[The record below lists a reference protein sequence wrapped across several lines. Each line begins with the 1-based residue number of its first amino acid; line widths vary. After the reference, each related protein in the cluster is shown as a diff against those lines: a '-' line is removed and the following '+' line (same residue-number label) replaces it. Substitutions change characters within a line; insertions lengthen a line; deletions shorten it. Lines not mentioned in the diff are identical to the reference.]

1 MPERIFYATHN
12 VTLGGSSLKGVQSV
26 SLSSNF
32 GIEPVFQ
39 LGQCDVVEYV
49 PNVPECEVTITRALY
64 GGSALSLELSNTA
77 CSTAEEL
84 LNEEKDIIIG
94 SDAGGFTVQ
103 NALLSGYTVNF
114 STDGVFTE
122 ELTYVGD
129 TLVSGGSF
137 SPNND
142 SDIHMPRRQDWTG
155 PSGAISARLTLNLG
169 RDPVFVL
176 GQYKPLKRFVQFP
189 IETTL
194 ELGYLLPDGGS
205 SPADPPNCAAD
216 PAGNQTF
223 AIGACGTSFSIGKA
237 KLSNI
242 GYSGGD
248 TGGGN
253 VTVTYTY
260 TSYNNVSIG

>member
-12 VTLGGSSLKGVQSV
+12 VTLGGTALKGVQSV

-39 LGQCDVVEYV
+39 LGQCDVIEYV

-64 GGSALSLELSNTA
+64 GGPALSLTLNNTA

-84 LNEEKDIIIG
+84 LNVEQDIVIG
-94 SDAGGFTVQ
+94 SDAGGFTVS
-103 NALLSGYTVNF
+103 NALLSGYSVNF

-129 TLVSGGSF
+129 TLTAGGAF
-137 SPNND
+137 AANND
-142 SDIHMPRRQDWTG
+142 SDIHLPRRQDWSG
-155 PSGAISARLTLNLG
+155 PAGAISARLTLNLG

-176 GQYKPLKRFVQFP
+176 GQYKPIKRFVQFP
-189 IETTL
+189 IETTV
-194 ELGYLLPDGGS
+194 ELGYLLPDGGA
-205 SPADPPNCAAD
+205 SPSDPPTCAVD
-216 PAGNQTF
+216 PEGNETIT
-223 AIGACGTSFSIGKA
+223 IGACDATFSVGKA
-237 KLSNI
+237 KLSNV

-260 TSYNNVSIG
+260 TSYNNVTIG